1 MTLREEIAQGE
12 NVALEFKE
20 ARPKDSLKYLKTVV
34 AFANGRGGRILLGVE
49 DGTGRLVG
57 IPREKVAKEMD
68 ALTDAI
74 ANSCTPPVSVEV
86 RPTVLGGKSLIAVDE
101 GWGGGVSR
109 YFESCEKLGLP
120 LPIVEETAGCV
131 KVVFLRRRITANGG
145 NGGNG
150 GGNGGYRKLVDLDQ

>member
-20 ARPKDSLKYLKTVV
+20 ARPKDSLKYLKAVV

-86 RPTVLGGKSLIAVDE
+86 RPTVLDGKSLIAVDVK
-101 GWGGGVSR
+101 GGTR
-109 YFESCEKLGLP
+109 H
-120 LPIVEETAGCV
+120 
-131 KVVFLRRRITANGG
+131 RITCGRSAFARGRLCVLAQLPAWRRNIASRGLSSLA
-145 NGGNG
+145 
-150 GGNGGYRKLVDLDQ
+150 KT